1 MCHGFQIILS
11 YQNLPL
17 LTFGRK
23 VESLW
28 NLVGN
33 NSNVFQGLLAK
44 GNFGDSKVDQSSKFF
59 SQDESPLVKFLNHQR
74 FSSKLF
80 KVSPKQL
87 KMCHGI
93 KIVLSYQN
101 LPLLTFG
108 RKVES
113 LWNLVG
119 NNSNVFQGLLA
130 QRNFG
135 DLILD
140 QSSKFYGQDQS

>member
-1 MCHGFQIILS
+1 MKNFKFQS
-11 YQNLPL
+11 RPK
-17 LTFGRK
+17 TK
-23 VESLW
+23 VHSSMA
-28 NLVGN
+28 NIKVKS
-33 NSNVFQGLLAK
+33 SNFH
-44 GNFGDSKVDQSSKFF
+44 QS
-59 SQDESPLVKFLNHQR
+59 
-74 FSSKLF
+74 FSSELI
-80 KVSPKQL
+80 KVSPKQP
-87 KMCHGI
+87 KKSHGF

-130 QRNFG
+130 NRNFG
-135 DLILD
+135 DSELG